1 MNNKLFEEINRFK
14 LLSGYDTKKTLSEQM
29 MILSEQDKNWR
40 VWSYNGVP
48 ICATGPNGEFIPTA
62 KGTELGYKTY
72 SDFNDAYRN
81 ASEDEKASYTSVKYD
96 KKIHQK
102 YFGQE
107 VKSQGKQVNQNQ
119 EDSTETPTLT
129 GDKVKVGTI
138 NLSAANG
145 AAAEF
150 KNGTLFGGIAEKTN
164 FILGQTRKLQSFK
177 VAVGAIPITTTG
189 TTVTPPVYNSINIS
203 FGESTMSDPFVI
215 GKAELK
221 PEAKA
226 KLDEYIIK
234 VLDFKKQNGD
244 EAYKKYIEFLSSK
257 KPIGVNGYASRDSDP
272 KMVYR
277 NGKTAEQNDLEL
289 SQQRAGVIV
298 NYLVDK
304 LPELNGILAGVG
316 KGQTTQFGGEESG
329 WPATDK
335 TKYGVNRR
343 FVIEIP
349 NFSFDK
355 SVLVT
360 PEITTNWEKQG
371 KDLSGVR
378 PKVYDERGRPTNMG
392 TAAVANKD
400 IPKEFASKNE
410 IAVAEQMYETDLGTL
425 SPNLSGVKLKHYK
438 DPNGFF
444 IVSKEEMK
452 LVEEYIP
459 IVTQGTFNNTTKL
472 PTTITSKSLSIVA
485 NGKTYMWN
493 GWNKATANDNSGLEY
508 DYVTEYKL
516 AAIRYVDSPEGK
528 DKSITP
534 DGYLLGQVG
543 WGIQII

>member
-1 MNNKLFEEINRFK
+1 
-14 LLSGYDTKKTLSEQM
+14 
-29 MILSEQDKNWR
+29 
-40 VWSYNGVP
+40 
-48 ICATGPNGEFIPTA
+48 
-62 KGTELGYKTY
+62 
-72 SDFNDAYRN
+72 
-81 ASEDEKASYTSVKYD
+81 
-96 KKIHQK
+96 
-102 YFGQE
+102 
-107 VKSQGKQVNQNQ
+107 
-119 EDSTETPTLT
+119 
-129 GDKVKVGTI
+129 
-138 NLSAANG
+138 
-145 AAAEF
+145 
-150 KNGTLFGGIAEKTN
+150 
-164 FILGQTRKLQSFK
+164 
-177 VAVGAIPITTTG
+177 
-189 TTVTPPVYNSINIS
+189 
-203 FGESTMSDPFVI
+203 
-215 GKAELK
+215 
-221 PEAKA
+221 
-226 KLDEYIIK
+226 
-234 VLDFKKQNGD
+234 
-244 EAYKKYIEFLSSK
+244 
-257 KPIGVNGYASRDSDP
+257 
-272 KMVYR
+272 
-277 NGKTAEQNDLEL
+277 
-289 SQQRAGVIV
+289 
-298 NYLVDK
+298 
-304 LPELNGILAGVG
+304 
-316 KGQTTQFGGEESG
+316 
-329 WPATDK
+329 
-335 TKYGVNRR
+335 
-343 FVIEIP
+343 
-349 NFSFDK
+349 
-355 SVLVT
+355 LVT

-425 SPNLSGVKLKHYK
+425 SPNLAGVKLKHYK

>member
-1 MNNKLFEEINRFK
+1 
-14 LLSGYDTKKTLSEQM
+14 
-29 MILSEQDKNWR
+29 
-40 VWSYNGVP
+40 
-48 ICATGPNGEFIPTA
+48 
-62 KGTELGYKTY
+62 
-72 SDFNDAYRN
+72 
-81 ASEDEKASYTSVKYD
+81 
-96 KKIHQK
+96 
-102 YFGQE
+102 
-107 VKSQGKQVNQNQ
+107 
-119 EDSTETPTLT
+119 
-129 GDKVKVGTI
+129 
-138 NLSAANG
+138 
-145 AAAEF
+145 
-150 KNGTLFGGIAEKTN
+150 
-164 FILGQTRKLQSFK
+164 
-177 VAVGAIPITTTG
+177 
-189 TTVTPPVYNSINIS
+189 
-203 FGESTMSDPFVI
+203 
-215 GKAELK
+215 
-221 PEAKA
+221 
-226 KLDEYIIK
+226 
-234 VLDFKKQNGD
+234 
-244 EAYKKYIEFLSSK
+244 
-257 KPIGVNGYASRDSDP
+257 
-272 KMVYR
+272 MVYR

-304 LPELNGILAGVG
+304 LPELNGILVGVG
-316 KGQTTQFGGEESG
+316 KGQTTQFGGEDSG
-329 WPATDK
+329 WPGTDK

-425 SPNLSGVKLKHYK
+425 SPNLAGVKLKHYK

-528 DKSITP
+528 DKLITP
-534 DGYLLGQVG
+534 DGYMLGQVG

>member
-1 MNNKLFEEINRFK
+1 
-14 LLSGYDTKKTLSEQM
+14 
-29 MILSEQDKNWR
+29 
-40 VWSYNGVP
+40 
-48 ICATGPNGEFIPTA
+48 
-62 KGTELGYKTY
+62 
-72 SDFNDAYRN
+72 
-81 ASEDEKASYTSVKYD
+81 
-96 KKIHQK
+96 
-102 YFGQE
+102 
-107 VKSQGKQVNQNQ
+107 
-119 EDSTETPTLT
+119 
-129 GDKVKVGTI
+129 
-138 NLSAANG
+138 
-145 AAAEF
+145 
-150 KNGTLFGGIAEKTN
+150 
-164 FILGQTRKLQSFK
+164 
-177 VAVGAIPITTTG
+177 
-189 TTVTPPVYNSINIS
+189 
-203 FGESTMSDPFVI
+203 
-215 GKAELK
+215 
-221 PEAKA
+221 
-226 KLDEYIIK
+226 
-234 VLDFKKQNGD
+234 
-244 EAYKKYIEFLSSK
+244 
-257 KPIGVNGYASRDSDP
+257 
-272 KMVYR
+272 MVYR
-277 NGKTAEQNDLEL
+277 NGKTAEQSDLEL

-304 LPELNGILAGVG
+304 LPELNGILVGVG
-316 KGQTTQFGGEESG
+316 KGQTTQFGGEDSG
-329 WPATDK
+329 WPGTDK

-425 SPNLSGVKLKHYK
+425 SPNLAGVKLKHYK

-528 DKSITP
+528 DKLITP
-534 DGYLLGQVG
+534 DGYMLGQVG

>member
-1 MNNKLFEEINRFK
+1 
-14 LLSGYDTKKTLSEQM
+14 
-29 MILSEQDKNWR
+29 
-40 VWSYNGVP
+40 
-48 ICATGPNGEFIPTA
+48 
-62 KGTELGYKTY
+62 
-72 SDFNDAYRN
+72 
-81 ASEDEKASYTSVKYD
+81 
-96 KKIHQK
+96 
-102 YFGQE
+102 
-107 VKSQGKQVNQNQ
+107 
-119 EDSTETPTLT
+119 
-129 GDKVKVGTI
+129 
-138 NLSAANG
+138 
-145 AAAEF
+145 
-150 KNGTLFGGIAEKTN
+150 
-164 FILGQTRKLQSFK
+164 
-177 VAVGAIPITTTG
+177 
-189 TTVTPPVYNSINIS
+189 
-203 FGESTMSDPFVI
+203 
-215 GKAELK
+215 
-221 PEAKA
+221 
-226 KLDEYIIK
+226 
-234 VLDFKKQNGD
+234 
-244 EAYKKYIEFLSSK
+244 
-257 KPIGVNGYASRDSDP
+257 
-272 KMVYR
+272 MVYR

-528 DKSITP
+528 DKLITP
-534 DGYLLGQVG
+534 DGYMLGQVG

>member
-1 MNNKLFEEINRFK
+1 MNNELFEEINRFK

-29 MILSEQDKNWR
+29 MILSEQDKNWI
-40 VWSYNGVP
+40 VIFYDGNP
-48 ICATGPNGEFIPTA
+48 ICTIGPSNEFIPTE
-62 KGTELGYKTY
+62 KGIELGYNTY
-72 SDFNDAYRN
+72 DNFYNAYRT
-81 ASEDEKASYTSVKYD
+81 ASEDEKVLFRNVKYD
-96 KKIHQK
+96 KKSHQK
-102 YFGQE
+102 YFGQG
-107 VKSQGKQVNQNQ
+107 VKSQVKQVKQNQ
-119 EDSTETPTLT
+119 EDSTETPKLT

-145 AAAEF
+145 AVAKFE
-150 KNGTLFGGIAEKTN
+150 NGTLFSGIAEKTN

-177 VAVGAIPITTTG
+177 VAIGAIPITIPG

-203 FGESTMSDPFVI
+203 FGESIMSDPFVI

-221 PEAKA
+221 PEAKV
-226 KLDEYIIK
+226 KLDEYITK

-272 KMVYR
+272 KIVYR

-289 SQQRAGVIV
+289 SQQRATVIV

-304 LPELNGILAGVG
+304 LPELNGILVGVG

-360 PEITTNWEKQG
+360 PEITTNWDKQG
-371 KDLSGVR
+371 TNLSGVR
-378 PKVYDERGRPTNMG
+378 PTEYDDQGFRIRMG
-392 TAAVANKD
+392 TAAVAHQDVLK
-400 IPKEFASKNE
+400 KFASKNE
-410 IAVAEQMYETDLGTL
+410 ISVAEQMYETDLGTL
-425 SPNLSGVKLKHYK
+425 SPNLTGVKLKHYK

-459 IVTQGTFNNTTKL
+459 IVTQGFNNTTKL

-485 NGKTYMWN
+485 NEKTYIWD
-493 GWNKATANDNSGLEY
+493 GWNKATANDNSGLEF

-516 AAIRYVDSPEGK
+516 AAIRYVDSQEGDNK
-528 DKSITP
+528 LITP